1 MMIKFNQIISNFDVD
16 FEINKFIFNK
26 LSNVYTDEFNKLGFT
41 SDDDLELF
49 VNSFDKILTLTFEY
63 YFNIYRESEN
73 GYDLMI
79 SKLCERIHSKFMP
92 NWLRLAE
99 AINSNYNPIE
109 NYSMEENENIGSNI
123 VVDTN
128 NDVNVFGY
136 NTTSDDGVPN
146 SKEKG
151 KTTSTG
157 DYDKNKRKLTRS
169 GNIGVTT
176 TQQMIESSIT
186 LARHKLLDVI
196 FKDLNEFLFLAI
208 YK

>member
-1 MMIKFNQIISNFDVD
+1 MKFNKIISNFDID
-16 FEINKFIFNK
+16 FELNKFIFNK
-26 LSNVYTDEFNKLGFT
+26 LSNVYTNEFNKLGFT
-41 SDDDLELF
+41 NDDDLELF
-49 VNSFDKILTLTFEY
+49 INSFDKTLSLTFEY
-63 YFNIYRESEN
+63 YFNIYRDSEN

-99 AINSNYNPIE
+99 AINSEYNPIE
-109 NYSMEENENIGSNI
+109 NYSMEENENIGSKI
-123 VVDTN
+123 VVDNN

-136 NTTSDDGVPN
+136 NTTNDDGVPN
-146 SKEKG
+146 SKETG

-157 DYDKNKRKLTRS
+157 DFADNKRKLSRS
-169 GNIGVTT
+169 GNIGIIT

-186 LARHKLLDVI
+186 LARHKLLDYI

-208 YK
+208 YN

>member
-1 MMIKFNQIISNFDVD
+1 MIKFNQIISNFDVD